1 MKEKK
6 IKNRENL
13 TEKLKDKRGITLI
26 ALVITI
32 VVLLILAGVSI
43 AMLTGENG
51 ILTQAQKAKNETE
64 NATKNEE
71 GILNDYED
79 KINEAL
85 GRKEQA
91 EPGKYYETDTE
102 VELGGKELTIP
113 GGASISKIPGEY
125 ESIDNG
131 LVIYITNK
139 QLTDEEWQD
148 IETMQT
154 TYDQFVWIPVTN
166 GEEYKR
172 NVEYEQVRDSQAAIT
187 PNGYLPEKIQPI
199 IEEGKTPE
207 EIGKINEE
215 AERNAVVKAKGFYIS
230 RYEIGKVDGEPVSRK
245 GVNAYIYT
253 GYDEISTISKDYMK
267 DTNNLNSA
275 LCTGIQWDVIMS
287 FVNGKLDGNNEVFDV
302 KVANK
307 NRHKGRTTSGQ
318 NESDKVCNIYDLEDN
333 YWEFV
338 AEGINRDGEYKD
350 SQRGGDYHE
359 LPGIFTES
367 YPASFRMI
375 YNATI
380 TWAETFRIA
389 LYII

>member
-215 AERNAVVKAKGFYIS
+215 AERNAVVEAKGFYIS

-245 GVNAYIYT
+245 GVNPYIYT
-253 GYDEISTISKDYMK
+253 GYDEISTISKDYIK
-267 DTNNLNSA
+267 DRNNLNSA

-318 NESDKVCNIYDLEDN
+318 NESDKVCNIYDLEGN
-333 YWEFV
+333 RWEFV
-338 AEGINRDGEYKD
+338 AEGINRYGEYKD
-350 SQRGGDYHE
+350 SQRGGDK
-359 LPGIFTES
+359 LIDS

-380 TWAETFRIA
+380 SGAEAFRIA

>member
-215 AERNAVVKAKGFYIS
+215 AERNAVVEAKGFYIS

-253 GYDEISTISKDYMK
+253 GYDEISTISKDYIK
-267 DTNNLNSA
+267 DRNKLNSA

-307 NRHKGRTTSGQ
+307 NRHKRITTSGQ
-318 NESDKVCNIYDLEDN
+318 NESDKVCNIYDLEGN
-333 YWEFV
+333 CWEFV
-338 AEGINRDGEYKD
+338 AEGINRYGEYKD
-350 SQRGGDYHE
+350 SQRGGEKLID
-359 LPGIFTES
+359 S

-380 TWAETFRIA
+380 SGAETFRIA

>member
-1 MKEKK
+1 MKENLKK
-6 IKNRENL
+6 QK
-13 TEKLKDKRGITLI
+13 GITLI

-32 VVLLILAGVSI
+32 IVLLILAGISI

-64 NATKNEE
+64 NAAKNEA

-85 GRKEQA
+85 GVKEQA
-91 EPGKYYETDTE
+91 EPGKYYETDTK

-139 QLTDEEWQD
+139 QITDEEWQD
-148 IETMQT
+148 TETMQT

-166 GEEYKR
+166 GKEYKR
-172 NVEYEQVRDSQAAIT
+172 NLEYEQVEDSETAIT
-187 PNGYLPEKIQPI
+187 PNGYLPEKIQPV
-199 IEEGKTPE
+199 IEGEKTPE

-215 AERNAVVKAKGFYIS
+215 AETNAVLKAKGFYIS

-245 GVNAYIYT
+245 GTNPYIYT
-253 GYDEISTISKDYMK
+253 GYDKISTISKDYMK
-267 DTNNLNSA
+267 YTNNLNSA

-302 KVANK
+302 KVANE
-307 NRHKGRTTSGQ
+307 NRHHADYSGGSGQ
-318 NESDKVCNIYDLEDN
+318 NENDRVCNIYDLEGHRL
-333 YWEFV
+333 EFV
-338 AEGINRDGEYKD
+338 AEGKK
-350 SQRGGDYHE
+350 
-359 LPGIFTES
+359 
-367 YPASFRMI
+367 
-375 YNATI
+375 
-380 TWAETFRIA
+380 
-389 LYII
+389 

>member
-199 IEEGKTPE
+199 IDGEKTTE
-207 EIGKINEE
+207 EIGQINEE
-215 AERNAVVKAKGFYIS
+215 AERNAVVEAKGFYIS

-253 GYDEISTISKDYMK
+253 GYDEISTISKDYIK
-267 DTNNLNSA
+267 DRNKLNSA

-307 NRHKGRTTSGQ
+307 NRHHADYSGGSGQ
-318 NESDKVCNIYDLEDN
+318 NENDRVCNIYDLEGHRL
-333 YWEFV
+333 EFV
-338 AEGINRDGEYKD
+338 AEGKK
-350 SQRGGDYHE
+350 
-359 LPGIFTES
+359 
-367 YPASFRMI
+367 
-375 YNATI
+375 
-380 TWAETFRIA
+380 
-389 LYII
+389 